1 MFVIRI
7 VAIAAVLACIVTVP
21 ALAQQSGGNLPSQT
35 PGGTPQGG
43 EVSDAMVHK
52 VGTAMRHVGAIRQ
65 SYEQR
70 AKSANTQQQ
79 MKDLQDQAQKEMV
92 SAISHEG
99 LSVQQYQNT
108 IQMAQA
114 DSTLRQR
121 LISAAQQ
128 SGE

>member
-1 MFVIRI
+1 MQWCTKS
-7 VAIAAVLACIVTVP
+7 ALLCDT
-21 ALAQQSGGNLPSQT
+21 LAQFAS
-35 PGGTPQGG
+35 
-43 EVSDAMVHK
+43 
-52 VGTAMRHVGAIRQ
+52 R
-65 SYEQR
+65 YEQR

-114 DSTLRQR
+114 DFDVEAALDFCS
-121 LISAAQQ
+121 SAIRGVTPGQY
-128 SGE
+128 GT